1 MAYVPPHL
9 RNKEKTTIMKG
20 EPTPISPCFSKK
32 GTYKS
37 DHIPITSRTP
47 QPSRSSSTIYR
58 SDTPTFTRRNNRSTN
73 KDRWYGYRDSREDP
87 KRLEKRNQWLEETKE
102 EREKLI
108 DVTVSYENLEIE
120 VTGKDLPKDTIETFY
135 DIDLGEELDHN
146 IFKAGFYHPMPVQKA
161 TIPIVLAKRD
171 LMSCAQTG
179 SGKTAAF
186 LFPIISDILKNP
198 PMPRQSN
205 FSHRVTVFPVAL
217 ILAPTRELGQQIYE
231 EAVRFTED
239 TPIRSVC
246 VYGGSD
252 SYTQIQEMG
261 KGCDILVAT
270 PGRLLYFTEK
280 KIVSLSSV
288 RYLIFDEADRMLDM
302 GFEPQI
308 REICEDNE
316 MPPVG
321 KRQTLMFSATFP
333 KQIQRLAADFLDDY
347 VFITVGR
354 AGSTVESI
362 QQIILWV
369 EEEIK
374 QEAILDVL
382 GEFVGKGQKTVIFVE
397 TKRGADILENY
408 LYDHGYKVDSIH
420 GDRSQADRDFSLKR
434 FKENVI
440 QLLVATD
447 VASRGLDIPDI
458 EVVINY
464 DMPNEI
470 ESYVHRVGRTGRAGK
485 KGTAITFIN
494 EKTQNL
500 IPPLVSLLEEAK
512 QTIPDW
518 LEEKAQEY
526 RKPFGS
532 KRGRKG
538 GYNRRG
544 AGRFGGRDR
553 RYERRRDNEWD
564 NARSVSTPIKP
575 HMFD

>member
-1 MAYVPPHL
+1 
-9 RNKEKTTIMKG
+9 
-20 EPTPISPCFSKK
+20 
-32 GTYKS
+32 
-37 DHIPITSRTP
+37 
-47 QPSRSSSTIYR
+47 
-58 SDTPTFTRRNNRSTN
+58 
-73 KDRWYGYRDSREDP
+73 
-87 KRLEKRNQWLEETKE
+87 
-102 EREKLI
+102 
-108 DVTVSYENLEIE
+108 
-120 VTGKDLPKDTIETFY
+120 
-135 DIDLGEELDHN
+135 
-146 IFKAGFYHPMPVQKA
+146 
-161 TIPIVLAKRD
+161 
-171 LMSCAQTG
+171 
-179 SGKTAAF
+179 
-186 LFPIISDILKNP
+186 
-198 PMPRQSN
+198 
-205 FSHRVTVFPVAL
+205 
-217 ILAPTRELGQQIYE
+217 
-231 EAVRFTED
+231 
-239 TPIRSVC
+239 
-246 VYGGSD
+246 
-252 SYTQIQEMG
+252 
-261 KGCDILVAT
+261 
-270 PGRLLYFTEK
+270 
-280 KIVSLSSV
+280 
-288 RYLIFDEADRMLDM
+288 MLDM

-333 KQIQRLAADFLDDY
+333 KQIQRLAADFLDNY

-369 EEEIK
+369 EEQIK

-382 GEFVGKGQKTVIFVE
+382 REFAGKGEKTVIFVE
-397 TKRGADILENY
+397 TKRGADMLENY

-494 EKTQNL
+494 DKTQNL
-500 IPPLVSLLEEAK
+500 IPSLVSLLEEAK
-512 QTIPDW
+512 QEIPDW

-538 GYNRRG
+538 GFNRRG

-553 RYERRRDNEWD
+553 RYERRREEDWD
-564 NARSVSTPIKP
+564 NTRSISTPIKP
-575 HMFD
+575 HLFD